1 MNPDEFRV
9 FEQTLKVKLPVSFR
23 INSGEV
29 NHQKFSEMLRASDF
43 IQKYTSDDFE
53 VEPDEHGSYKTAKVD
68 FSQLCMDCKPYY
80 PG

>member
-1 MNPDEFRV
+1 M
-9 FEQTLKVKLPVSFR
+9 FEQTLKEKLPVTFR

-43 IQKYTSDDFE
+43 IEKYTSKEFE